1 MNKQLFRTYHI
12 KKGECIMKRSFIA
25 SFILTII
32 PAIANACLG
41 PQNVFGILLND
52 GESVDISVIE
62 EYGEEGTNY
71 FFQQSGC
78 NNTDSSNCTNIY
90 SYKCHYS
97 PAVMVEIILSG
108 NQKLYSN
115 VLRFTIDE
123 QALTEGQ
130 FLFSECIQKELDWL
144 VNFGI
149 LSMERIKRE
158 TIQTAFIESDNNK
171 IASFFWT
178 KQSTLL
184 PNNAIIDSDGQ
195 IVATACDSDKFSEV
209 ILPPQELTITVSV
222 MNKHQNSKKYIFGKQ
237 NTLTKNPV
245 HLVDIRGCINP
256 RLTNKTGRQQRASGV
271 FLEYDTK
278 TKSVRRIISMP

>member
-1 MNKQLFRTYHI
+1 MRQ
-12 KKGECIMKRSFIA
+12 SFTA
-25 SFILTII
+25 LFILTIV

-78 NNTDSSNCTNIY
+78 NDTDSSNCTNIY
-90 SYKCHYS
+90 SFKSHYS
-97 PAVMVEIILSG
+97 PSVMVEIILSG
-108 NQKLYSN
+108 RQKQYPN

-123 QALTEGQ
+123 QALTDGQ
-130 FLFSECIQKELDWL
+130 FLFSECIQEELNWL

-178 KQSTLL
+178 KQNTLL
-184 PNNAIIDSDGQ
+184 PNNAIFDSDGQ
-195 IVATACDSDKFSEV
+195 IVATACESDDFSEV
-209 ILPPQELTITVSV
+209 LLPPQELTITVNIL
-222 MNKHQNSKKYIFGKQ
+222 NKYQNSKKYNFAKQ
-237 NTLTKNPV
+237 NNFIKNSV
-245 HLVDIRGCINP
+245 HVVDIRGRINP
-256 RLTNKTGRQQRASGV
+256 RLTTKTGRQHQATGV
-271 FLEYDTK
+271 FLEYDTRTK
-278 TKSVRRIISMP
+278 TVKRTLSMP